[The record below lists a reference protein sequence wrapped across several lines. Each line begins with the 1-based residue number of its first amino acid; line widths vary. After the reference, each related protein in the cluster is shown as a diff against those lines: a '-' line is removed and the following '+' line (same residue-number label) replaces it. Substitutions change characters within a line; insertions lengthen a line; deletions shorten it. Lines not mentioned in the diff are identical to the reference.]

1 MTCDVMFP
9 SAAAIQAAVGITY
22 VIGRQQKTTIINE
35 SGLYSVILQSSKPE
49 AKRFRK
55 WITSEVLPTIGRLV
69 SLWAHAR
76 LIRRYN
82 ANWDR
87 IDPGFFSV
95 ISELVIRLWSRT
107 VRAGLCPGQLHHGHH
122 HANVMRAKIPGSVTL
137 QNRFSLLMRMRAKWG
152 SLGAG

>member
-1 MTCDVMFP
+1 MDHFR
-9 SAAAIQAAVGITY
+9 GIAYYRKTGSHY
-22 VIGRQQKTTIINE
+22 GRM
-35 SGLYSVILQSSKPE
+35 P
-49 AKRFRK
+49 AF
-55 WITSEVLPTIGRLV
+55 
-69 SLWAHAR
+69 
-76 LIRRYN
+76 IRRYN

-87 IDPGFFSV
+87 IDPGYFSV

-107 VRAGLCPGQLHHGHH
+107 VRAGLCPGRLHHGHH